1 LFFKYKLGD
10 LIMRR
15 IFGLIFV
22 LSLTTSVYAEKLTI
36 TYQGD
41 SYEVLDHDLLNANTD
56 AYYFDGWG
64 AHNACLTYGNGWRLP
79 LSEELNEIY
88 KQLHLKGIGSFSGYY
103 WSDSVAYLEYKPQG
117 KAVWYAWIQNFDGYG
132 YEGANTQH
140 VSHDSFDNYIKV
152 RCIKK
157 I

>member
-1 LFFKYKLGD
+1 
-10 LIMRR
+10 MRK

-56 AYYFDGWG
+56 DYYFDGCDSYY
-64 AHNACLTYGNGWRLP
+64 ACKDFGQGWSLP
-79 LSEELNEIY
+79 EKDQLNEIY
-88 KQLHLKGIGSFSGYY
+88 KQLHLKGIGNFSGYY
-103 WSDSVAYLEYKPQG
+103 WSSTIAHFDVPSVVIDNYELDISY
-117 KAVWYAWIQNFDGYG
+117 YNWIQNFDGYG

-140 VSHDSFDNYIKV
+140 LSHDKIDNYIKV